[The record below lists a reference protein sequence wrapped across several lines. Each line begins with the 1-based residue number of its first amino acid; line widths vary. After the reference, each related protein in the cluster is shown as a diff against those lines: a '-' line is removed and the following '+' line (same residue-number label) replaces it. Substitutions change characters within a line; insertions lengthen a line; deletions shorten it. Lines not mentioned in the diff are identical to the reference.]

1 MPQNFTR
8 DKQVFPQLFGGN
20 GQQQAGAASDAL
32 MNYLRMLEKE
42 GKATAAAPGAKTGAE
57 GGKQ

>member
-1 MPQNFTR
+1 
-8 DKQVFPQLFGGN
+8 
-20 GQQQAGAASDAL
+20 L

-42 GKATAAAPGAKTGAE
+42 GTATAAATADTAGAE